1 MSDDDPA
8 GSSPAGTRPSG
19 VVAASAD
26 PGARSRRWP
35 RWPGTLVLAVLTVLL
50 AVAVR
55 ALLVEVFYIPSGSME
70 PGLHV
75 GDRIVVEKVSS
86 AASEPRRGDVVVFED
101 PGGWLEATEQSTHP
115 VAVGLQALGVL
126 PSTGRLVK
134 RVVGVAGDVVRC
146 CDEQGR
152 LVVNDVSVEED
163 YLEPGAPCAGPMI
176 AGCRWRAGPVPEGR
190 LFVMGDHRAA
200 SGDSTTHQCTDQV
213 TECTNDPY
221 VDTSLVVG
229 RVWALVRPWSRVG
242 LVPDERA
249 SFDAVPAGS

>member
-1 MSDDDPA
+1 ML
-8 GSSPAGTRPSG
+8 
-19 VVAASAD
+19 
-26 PGARSRRWP
+26 
-35 RWPGTLVLAVLTVLL
+35 LVVLTVLV

-55 ALLVEVFYIPSGSME
+55 ALLAEVFYIPSGSME

-86 AASEPRRGDVVVFED
+86 GSSDPRRGDVVVFED
-101 PGGWLEATEQSTHP
+101 PGGWLGAGERPTNP
-115 VAVGLQALGVL
+115 VARGLQAVGVL

-134 RVVGVAGDVVRC
+134 RVVGVGGDVVRC

-152 LVVNDVSVEED
+152 LVVNGVSLDED

-200 SGDSTTHQCTDQV
+200 SGDSTTHLCTDQV

-229 RVWALVRPWSRVG
+229 RVWAVVWPWSRVA

-249 SFDAVPAGS
+249 A